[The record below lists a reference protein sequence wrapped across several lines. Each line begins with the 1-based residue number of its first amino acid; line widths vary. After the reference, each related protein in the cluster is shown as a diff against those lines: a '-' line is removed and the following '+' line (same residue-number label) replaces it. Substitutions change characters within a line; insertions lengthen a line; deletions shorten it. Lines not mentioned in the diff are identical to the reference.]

1 MTIEYDD
8 KGKFFTNIITKDT
21 VPVTIQTVTHRI
33 EGRIHVRSGQRVK
46 DELDMDER
54 FLAVTEA
61 AIYTPDGKVLLRC
74 KFMTIQRL
82 QIVWIVP
89 DEEHRTRAG
98 TA

>member
-8 KGKFFTNIITKDT
+8 KGKFFTDIITKDT
-21 VPVTIQTVTHRI
+21 VPVSIQTVTHRI

-61 AIYTPDGKVLLRC
+61 TIYAPDGQMLLQC
-74 KFMTIQRL
+74 KFMSIERS

-89 DEEHRTRAG
+89 DEEHRTRAR